1 MWGSQVLQ
9 KIAQEVRVSENRI
22 VMAEKMSVMAYLE
35 NKYICRQADM
45 DEAWRTLMLA
55 QHHDSWIVPYNGLN
69 RKGTWAD
76 QIKRWTDSTN
86 HLADGIIEASMQSFN
101 EKFIPQNNAQQ
112 QYIRVFNTLGMRRKE
127 VVSVLLPTESENA
140 DLSVYDWKGK
150 DIGCLVENEG
160 KEIRLFF
167 EAEIPPF
174 GYSTYCIKK
183 KEAGKK
189 EASESRFVWKVIR

>member
-1 MWGSQVLQ
+1 
-9 KIAQEVRVSENRI
+9 
-22 VMAEKMSVMAYLE
+22 
-35 NKYICRQADM
+35 
-45 DEAWRTLMLA
+45 
-55 QHHDSWIVPYNGLN
+55 
-69 RKGTWAD
+69 
-76 QIKRWTDSTN
+76 
-86 HLADGIIEASMQSFN
+86 MQSFN

-127 VVSVLLPTESENA
+127 VVNVLLPTESENA

-174 GYSTYCIKK
+174 GYSMYK
-183 KEAGKK
+183 KER
-189 EASESRFVWKVIR
+189 SR

>member
-1 MWGSQVLQ
+1 MGKSGFA

-86 HLADGIIEASMQSFN
+86 HLADGIIEASMRSFN

-160 KEIRLFF
+160 KEIRLFLRQRF
-167 EAEIPPF
+167 LPLVIPR
-174 GYSTYCIKK
+174 I
-183 KEAGKK
+183 
-189 EASESRFVWKVIR
+189 V